1 MKKCFSAASKLD
13 KPVTVEKLTLTQ
25 NDSGGQSES
34 WSTLMNLWV
43 SIQPRIGIERFF
55 AMRLEENITHV
66 IKARYFSGL
75 DASMRIKYK
84 NRYFQIHSI
93 INDDEDN
100 QSQTILAIEGVGS

>member
-13 KPVTVEKLTLTQ
+13 KPVVIEKLTLTT
-25 NDSGGQSES
+25 NDSGGATET
-34 WSTLMNLWV
+34 WTTHMTMWC
-43 SIQPRIGIERFF
+43 SIQPRIGVERFF

-66 IKARYFSGL
+66 IKARWFSGL

-100 QSQTILAIEGVGS
+100 QSQTILAMEGVGS